1 MSGFFAT
8 PNPLGILI
16 GFPLTLLALFVAVLN
31 QLINL
36 VLGLPTQ
43 SPI

>member
-1 MSGFFAT
+1 MSGLFAT

-16 GFPLTLLALFVAVLN
+16 GIPLLLLQLFLAVLN